1 VVWVEVAKLA
11 IAPAFVAVV
20 TLIGRRFGAS
30 VAGFL
35 AALPVV
41 AGPILGL
48 LVAAHGPIFGATA
61 ALGCA
66 IGTAPTMLFALSF
79 ARLAPRLPPLACLCA
94 SYAAYFA
101 SAALAYFI
109 PVSWPFAIA
118 VPLVSWLV
126 MLPAFPV
133 HDVRLARTPAGRW
146 DLPMRITATF
156 LMVATITGLARVL
169 GPRIAGLLTPIP
181 IITATLAVFSHQQ
194 GGAVTAAILLR
205 ALVRGIASFVA
216 FFWVAAALLPSFG
229 LFGAFACA
237 LAVCLLMHVLI
248 QRFDVGA
255 PPVESSALPANVR

>member
-1 VVWVEVAKLA
+1 MVWVEVAKLA

-48 LVAAHGPIFGATA
+48 IVAAHGAVFGATA

-66 IGTAPTMLFALSF
+66 IGTAPTMLFALVF
-79 ARLAPRLPPLACLCA
+79 ARLAPQLSPIVCLLV

-101 SAALAYFI
+101 SAALAYFV

-118 VPLVSWLV
+118 VPLASWLIV
-126 MLPAFPV
+126 LPAFPV
-133 HDVRLARTPAGRW
+133 HDARLARTPAGRW

-156 LMVATITGLARVL
+156 IMVATITGLARVM

-194 GGAVTAAILLR
+194 GGPITAAILLR
-205 ALVRGIASFVA
+205 ALVRGIASFVM
-216 FFWVAAALLPSFG
+216 FFWVVAALLPRAG
-229 LFGAFACA
+229 GVVAFAVG
-237 LAVCLLMHVLI
+237 LLTCLSLHLLI
-248 QRFDVGA
+248 QRFNVGA
-255 PPVESSALPANVR
+255 PRLVENAPSPSV